1 MTCMQTLNFPDV
13 AKIIDLKTEKVVG
26 EILTLLEASISNEKQ
41 VEALKSTMKRYL
53 WTSNRDTKIE
63 LERQLN
69 INA

>member
-1 MTCMQTLNFPDV
+1 MQTLNFPDV